1 MQYRVI
7 STVLETINNPGDAVA
22 PCKVCIEELNG
33 LPVVKQS
40 LKVQLKTG
48 ISAMMGWI
56 KKEER
61 RKLLAEVCR
70 VNRVAYDVTQTV
82 LREPLLQW
90 PTVDTGEEKVNL
102 LRNMRVT
109 EALRKQGMEN
119 CGVLW
124 ILGQDGEE
132 EHKINK
138 PLDIA
143 TNSSRQYIVADKD
156 LTIEVLDN
164 SGKFVERFRLPPLI
178 DDSGN
183 KILVNDR

>member
-1 MQYRVI
+1 MQHRVM

-33 LPVVKQS
+33 APVVKQS

-61 RKLLAEVCR
+61 RKLLAEFCR

-90 PTVDTGEEKVNL
+90 PTVDTGE
-102 LRNMRVT
+102 
-109 EALRKQGMEN
+109 
-119 CGVLW
+119 
-124 ILGQDGEE
+124 
-132 EHKINK
+132 
-138 PLDIA
+138 
-143 TNSSRQYIVADKD
+143 
-156 LTIEVLDN
+156 
-164 SGKFVERFRLPPLI
+164 
-178 DDSGN
+178 
-183 KILVNDR
+183 